1 MTKITLHG
9 NLSEKV
15 GRKVWNLSVS
25 SVKEAIRAIESQS
38 KKLYKAFISNDKK
51 DIKYRILINGKD
63 FLFDESKNV
72 NSAEG
77 LNASELAMSLPRI
90 KTIDFVPV
98 FEGAGGGGDDG
109 GTDAKSI
116 IAIVA
121 GLALIVFS
129 GGNPALIMAGIGL
142 IAAGVTNL
150 LTPKPK
156 FDDFE
161 EIESGGGKKNEL
173 FSGPQNTIKEGGP
186 VFVGYG
192 RLLIGSHV
200 IHSTLKTFDVKNG
213 EEIDKSKYTRYSYWG
228 NEYYGLDYRNQ
239 ILIPD
244 PDPENPNNKRKVN
257 TANQAKEEVTN
268 RELSNLSIPTQ
279 NAVGQVTNYPGGEE
293 TEFVFELQDGSYFYC
308 NNNEVNNS

>member
-77 LNASELAMSLPRI
+77 LNASELAMTLPKI

-239 ILIPD
+239 MLING
-244 PDPENPNNKRKVN
+244 EKVN

-268 RELSNLSIPTQ
+268 RELSSLSIPTQ

-293 TEFVFELQDGSYFYC
+293 TEFLFELQDGSYFYC
-308 NNNEVNNS
+308 NNNEVDNS

>member
-25 SVKEAIRAIESQS
+25 SVREAIAAIESQS
-38 KKLYKAFISNDKK
+38 KKLYKAFIQNDKK
-51 DIKYRILINGKD
+51 DIKYRVLINGKD
-63 FLFDESKNV
+63 FLFDTNKSLETLDGIYS
-72 NSAEG
+72 
-77 LNASELAMSLPRI
+77 SELVMSLPKI
-90 KTIDFVPV
+90 KTIDLVPI

-116 IAIVA
+116 LAIVA
-121 GLALIVFS
+121 GAILIVVGAFT
-129 GGNPALIMAGIGL
+129 NPALIMAGIGL
-142 IAAGVTNL
+142 VAAGVTNL

-161 EIESGGGKKNEL
+161 EIESGGGRKNEL

-244 PDPENPNNKRKVN
+244 PENPDRNKKVN

-268 RELSNLSIPTQ
+268 RELSSLSIPTQ

-308 NNNEVNNS
+308 NNSEVNNS

>member
-72 NSAEG
+72 NSVEG
-77 LNASELAMSLPRI
+77 LNASELAMALPKI

-121 GLALIVFS
+121 GIALIAFS
-129 GGNPALIMAGIGL
+129 FGNPALIMAGIGL

-161 EIESGGGKKNEL
+161 EIESGGGRKNEL

-244 PDPENPNNKRKVN
+244 PENPDRNKKVN

-268 RELSNLSIPTQ
+268 RELSSLSIPTQ

-308 NNNEVNNS
+308 NNSEVNNS